1 MAVKK
6 PAKRDSKDPMSPPDH
21 PSATPQPGQTDLRS
35 IGRLFPYLW
44 EFRGRV
50 LLALAL
56 LIGAKLAAVMV
67 PLVLKEIID
76 ALDKSRADLVLPLAL
91 IIAYG
96 LLRFASTTF
105 ADLRDV
111 VFGKVTQRAMR
122 RVSMAVFEHLHALSL
137 RFHLERQTGGIT
149 RDIERGTKAISS
161 LVGFLLFRITPT
173 VLEIL
178 MVAAILF
185 VKLDWIFGLITLVT
199 LAAYIGFTVTIT
211 DWRTQF
217 VRRANTLD
225 SEAYGR
231 AIDSLLNYETV
242 KYFGNERYE
251 AARYDTSLAEW
262 ERVALQSQRS
272 LGLLNAAQA
281 GTIAVGVTLMVLRA
295 ANGVVEGTLTLGDL
309 VMVNAFLLQMFQ
321 PLSFLGVMYREIKQS
336 MTDVE
341 RMFTL
346 LHRPKEIEDA
356 PDARPL
362 DVLGG
367 EVTFEH
373 VSFAYN
379 ADRPIL
385 HDVSFTV
392 PAGKTVAAVGASGAG
407 KSTLARLLFRF
418 YDVSL
423 SPGSLPE
430 GERDED
436 SLREAHI
443 IEGSIRIDGQ
453 DIRHV
458 RQDSL
463 RAAIGVVPQ
472 DTVLFNDSIYY
483 NIAYGRP
490 DATRDEVIAAA
501 RAAHILDFIVSLPQG
516 WDTVVGERGLKLSG
530 GEKQRVAIARTLLK
544 NPAILI
550 LDEATS
556 ALDTKTEKAIQA
568 ELLEIARS
576 RTSLII
582 AHRLSTVVE
591 ADEILVM
598 DAGRIVER
606 GRHPELLAKEG
617 VYAHMWALQQQ
628 AEEENA

>member
-1 MAVKK
+1 V
-6 PAKRDSKDPMSPPDH
+6 H
-21 PSATPQPGQTDLRS
+21 TDLRS
-35 IGRLFPYLW
+35 IGKLFPYLW

-50 LLALAL
+50 LLALAF
-56 LIGAKLAAVMV
+56 LICAKMASVMV

-76 ALDKSRADLVLPLAL
+76 ALDKTHTSLVLPLSL
-91 IIAYG
+91 IITYG
-96 LLRFASTTF
+96 MLRFASTTF

-122 RVSMAVFEHLHALSL
+122 RVSMAVFQHLHALSL

-149 RDIERGTKAISS
+149 RDIERGSKAISS
-161 LVGFLLFRITPT
+161 LVGYLLFRITPT

-178 MVAAILF
+178 MVAVILF
-185 VKLDWIFGLITLVT
+185 VKLDWVFGLITLVT
-199 LAAYIGFTVTIT
+199 LVAYIGFTITIT

-242 KYFGNERYE
+242 KYFANERYE
-251 AARYDTSLAEW
+251 AARYDGSLAEW
-262 ERVALQSQRS
+262 ERAALQSQRS
-272 LGLLNAAQA
+272 LGFLNAAQA
-281 GTIAVGVTLMVLRA
+281 GTIAIGVTLMVVRA
-295 ANGVVEGTLTLGDL
+295 ANGVVDGTLTLGDL
-309 VMVNAFLLQMFQ
+309 VMVNAFLIQMFQ
-321 PLSFLGVMYREIKQS
+321 PLGFLGVMYREIKQS
-336 MTDVE
+336 LTDVE

-346 LHRPKEIEDA
+346 LHRPREVEDA
-356 PDARPL
+356 PDASTL
-362 DVLGG
+362 AVSGG
-367 EVTFEH
+367 EVKFEH
-373 VSFAYN
+373 VSFSYN
-379 ADRPIL
+379 ADRAIL
-385 HDVSFTV
+385 HDVSFTI
-392 PAGKTVAAVGASGAG
+392 PGGKTVAAVGASGAG

-418 YDVSL
+418 YDVN
-423 SPGSLPE
+423 
-430 GERDED
+430 
-436 SLREAHI
+436 
-443 IEGSIRIDGQ
+443 EGSIQIDKQ
-453 DIRHV
+453 DIRQV
-458 RQDSL
+458 TQESL

-490 DATRDEVIAAA
+490 EASRDEVIAAA
-501 RAAHILDFIVSLPQG
+501 RAAHILTFIESLPQG
-516 WDTVVGERGLKLSG
+516 WETVVGERGLKLSG

-568 ELLEIARS
+568 ELLEIAKS

-591 ADEILVM
+591 ADEILVL

-606 GRHPELLAKEG
+606 GRHPELLEKNG

-628 AEEENA
+628 AEEEIH

>member
-1 MAVKK
+1 MHPAVHSHTA
-6 PAKRDSKDPMSPPDH
+6 PPPPGDPS
-21 PSATPQPGQTDLRS
+21 LRS
-35 IGRLFPYLW
+35 LGRLFPYLW

-56 LIGAKLAAVMV
+56 LVGAKLASVAV

-76 ALDKSRADLVLPLAL
+76 ALDQPRPELVLPLAL
-91 IIAYG
+91 IMGYG
-96 LLRFASTTF
+96 VLRFASTTF

-111 VFGKVTQRAMR
+111 IFAKVTQRAMR
-122 RVSMAVFEHLHALSL
+122 RISMAVFKHLHALSL

-149 RDIERGTKAISS
+149 RDIERGARALSS
-161 LVGFLLFRITPT
+161 LVGYLLFRITPT

-178 MVAAILF
+178 MVAGILF
-185 VKLDWIFGLITLVT
+185 VKLDWIFGVLTLIT

-211 DWRTQF
+211 EWRTQF

-242 KYFGNERYE
+242 KYFGNEKYE
-251 AARYDTSLAEW
+251 AHRYDSSLIEW
-262 ERVALQSQRS
+262 EDMALKSQRS
-272 LGLLNAAQA
+272 LGLLNTAQA
-281 GTIAVGVTLMVLRA
+281 GVIAIGVTLMVLRA
-295 ANGVVEGTLTLGDL
+295 AAGVVEGTLTLGDL

-321 PLSFLGVMYREIKQS
+321 PLSFLGVMYRQIKES
-336 MTDVE
+336 ITDVE
-341 RMFTL
+341 RMFAL
-346 LHRPKEIEDA
+346 MERPREIEDK
-356 PDARPL
+356 PDARDL
-362 DVLGG
+362 DVVAG
-367 EVTFEH
+367 EVKFDR

-385 HDVSFTV
+385 HDVSFTI
-392 PAGKTVAAVGASGAG
+392 PAGMTVAAVGSSGAG

-418 YDVSL
+418 YDV
-423 SPGSLPE
+423 G
-430 GERDED
+430 
-436 SLREAHI
+436 A
-443 IEGSIRIDGQ
+443 GSITIDGQ

-458 RQDSL
+458 TQDSL

-483 NIAYGRP
+483 NIAYGWP
-490 DATRDEVIAAA
+490 DASREEVVEAA
-501 RAAHILDFIVSLPQG
+501 RAAHILHFIESLPQG

-544 NPAILI
+544 NPTILI

-556 ALDTKTEKAIQA
+556 ALDTRTEKAIQG

-598 DAGRIVER
+598 EGGRIVER
-606 GRHPELLAKEG
+606 GRHPELLEKNG

-628 AEEENA
+628 AEDHATQ

>member
-1 MAVKK
+1 MPITPNTKAV
-6 PAKRDSKDPMSPPDH
+6 
-21 PSATPQPGQTDLRS
+21 TPQKIVSDMHS
-35 IGRLFPYLW
+35 ISNLFPYLW

-50 LLALAL
+50 LLALGL
-56 LIGAKLAAVMV
+56 LIGAKLASVMV

-76 ALDKSRADLVLPLAL
+76 SLDQSKASLVVPLSL
-91 IIAYG
+91 IIIYG
-96 LLRFASTTF
+96 LLRFATTTF
-105 ADLRDV
+105 ADLRDII
-111 VFGKVTQRAMR
+111 FSKVTQRAMR

-173 VLEIL
+173 ILEIL
-178 MVAAILF
+178 MVAAILLI
-185 VKLDWIFGLITLVT
+185 KLDWIFGIITLITLI
-199 LAAYIGFTVTIT
+199 AYIGLTVTIT

-242 KYFGNERYE
+242 KYFGNEHYE
-251 AARYDTSLAEW
+251 AKRYDGSLADW
-262 ERVALQSQRS
+262 ERAALKSQRS
-272 LGLLNAAQA
+272 LALLNVAQA
-281 GTIAVGVTLMVLRA
+281 STIATGVTLMVIRA

-321 PLSFLGVMYREIKQS
+321 PLGFLGVMYREIKQS
-336 MTDVE
+336 ITDVE

-346 LHRPKEIEDA
+346 LHRPREVEDA
-356 PDARPL
+356 ENAQEL
-362 DVLGG
+362 IASGA
-367 EVTFEH
+367 EIKFEH
-373 VSFAYN
+373 VSFSYN
-379 ADRPIL
+379 NDRPIL
-385 HDVSFTV
+385 HDISFTV

-407 KSTLARLLFRF
+407 KSTLARLLFRY
-418 YDVSL
+418 YD
-423 SPGSLPE
+423 
-430 GERDED
+430 
-436 SLREAHI
+436 AN
-443 IEGSIRIDGQ
+443 EGSIKIDNQ

-458 RQDSL
+458 TQESL

-501 RAAHILDFIVSLPQG
+501 RAAHILNFIESLPQG
-516 WDTVVGERGLKLSG
+516 WESVVGERGLKLSG

-556 ALDTKTEKAIQA
+556 ALDTKTEKAIQS
-568 ELLEIARS
+568 ELLEIAKS

-591 ADEILVM
+591 ADEILVI
-598 DAGRIVER
+598 DAGRIIER
-606 GRHPELLAKEG
+606 GRHLELLLKNG
-617 VYAHMWALQQQ
+617 VYSTMWTMQQQ
-628 AEEENA
+628 SEE

>member
-1 MAVKK
+1 MARSRRFSLP
-6 PAKRDSKDPMSPPDH
+6 PAAD
-21 PSATPQPGQTDLRS
+21 ATTHTDLRA
-35 IGRLFPYLW
+35 IGKLFPYLW

-50 LLALAL
+50 LLALTL
-56 LIGAKLAAVMV
+56 LVGAKLASVTV

-76 ALDKSRADLVLPLAL
+76 ALDKSHASLVLPLSL

-105 ADLRDV
+105 SDLRDI
-111 VFGKVTQRAMR
+111 VFGKVTQRTMR
-122 RVSMAVFEHLHALSL
+122 RVSLAVFEHLHALSL

-149 RDIERGTKAISS
+149 RDIERGSRAISS

-185 VKLDWIFGLITLVT
+185 VKLDWVFGAITLITLVV
-199 LAAYIGFTVTIT
+199 YITFTVIIT

-225 SEAYGR
+225 SEAYGQ

-242 KYFGNERYE
+242 KYFGNEGYE
-251 AARYDTSLAEW
+251 AKRYDGSLANW
-262 ERVALQSQRS
+262 ENAALQSQRS
-272 LGLLNAAQA
+272 MGFLNAAQA
-281 GTIAVGVTLMVLRA
+281 GTIAIGVTLMVIRA

-321 PLSFLGVMYREIKQS
+321 PLGFLGVMYREIKQS
-336 MTDVE
+336 LTDVE
-341 RMFTL
+341 RMFDL
-346 LHRPKEIEDA
+346 LHRPREVEDA
-356 PDARPL
+356 GDAHTL
-362 DVLGG
+362 AVHGG
-367 EVTFEH
+367 EVRFEQ
-373 VSFAYN
+373 VSFSYN
-379 ADRPIL
+379 ADRAIL
-385 HDVSFTV
+385 HDVNFTIA
-392 PAGKTVAAVGASGAG
+392 AGKTVAAVGASGAG

-418 YDVSL
+418 YDVS
-423 SPGSLPE
+423 S
-430 GERDED
+430 
-436 SLREAHI
+436 
-443 IEGSIRIDGQ
+443 GSIKIDGQ
-453 DIRHV
+453 DIRQV
-458 RQDSL
+458 SQESL

-472 DTVLFNDSIYY
+472 DTVLFNDSIFY

-490 DATRDEVIAAA
+490 EATRNEVIEAA
-501 RAAHILDFIVSLPQG
+501 RASHILKFIESLPQG
-516 WDTVVGERGLKLSG
+516 WNTVVGERGLKLSG

-544 NPAILI
+544 NPTILI

-591 ADEILVM
+591 ADEILVI
-598 DAGRIVER
+598 DGGRIVER
-606 GRHPELLAKEG
+606 GRHPQLLEKNG
-617 VYAHMWALQQQ
+617 IYAAMWAMQQQ
-628 AEEENA
+628 AEEE

>member
-1 MAVKK
+1 
-6 PAKRDSKDPMSPPDH
+6 MSEH
-21 PSATPQPGQTDLRS
+21 SFHTPEASSDQAPQTDLRS

-50 LLALAL
+50 LLSLAL
-56 LIGAKLAAVMV
+56 LLGAKLASVTV
-67 PLVLKEIID
+67 PLVLKDIID
-76 ALDKSRADLVLPLAL
+76 TLGKSQASLVLPLAL

-96 LLRFASTTF
+96 LLRFSSTTF

-111 VFGKVTQRAMR
+111 VFAKVTQRAMR
-122 RVSMAVFEHLHALSL
+122 RVSLVVFEHLHALSL

-149 RDIERGTKAISS
+149 RDIERGSKAISS

-178 MVAAILF
+178 MVAVILF
-185 VKLDWIFGLITLVT
+185 VKLDWVFGVITLVT

-251 AARYDTSLAEW
+251 AKRYDASLAEW
-262 ERVALQSQRS
+262 EEVALQSQRS
-272 LGLLNAAQA
+272 LGFLNAAQA
-281 GTIAVGVTLMVLRA
+281 GTIAIGVTLMILRA
-295 ANGVVEGTLTLGDL
+295 ADGVVAGTLTLGDL
-309 VMVNAFLLQMFQ
+309 VMVNAYLLQMFQ
-321 PLSFLGVMYREIKQS
+321 PLGFLGVMYRQIKQS
-336 MTDVE
+336 VTDVE

-346 LHRPKEIEDA
+346 LQRPREVEDA
-356 PDARPL
+356 KDAGKL
-362 DVLGG
+362 ALHGG

-373 VSFAYN
+373 VHFFYN

-385 HDVSFTV
+385 HDVSFTI

-418 YDVSL
+418 YDVNTGAIL
-423 SPGSLPE
+423 
-430 GERDED
+430 
-436 SLREAHI
+436 
-443 IEGSIRIDGQ
+443 IDGQ

-458 RQDSL
+458 TQDSL

-490 DATRDEVIAAA
+490 DATRDEVINAA
-501 RAAHILDFIVSLPQG
+501 RAAHILTFIESLPQG
-516 WDTVVGERGLKLSG
+516 WETIVGERGLKLSG

-568 ELLEIARS
+568 ELLEIAKS

-591 ADEILVM
+591 ADEILVI
-598 DAGRIVER
+598 DAGCIVER
-606 GRHPELLAKEG
+606 GRHGDLLAKNG
-617 VYAHMWALQQQ
+617 VYAMMWAMQQQ
-628 AEEENA
+628 AEEEKPGL

>member
-1 MAVKK
+1 MHPDVHPHTAPPPVG
-6 PAKRDSKDPMSPPDH
+6 DPS
-21 PSATPQPGQTDLRS
+21 LRS

-56 LIGAKLAAVMV
+56 LIGAKLASVGV

-76 ALDKSRADLVLPLAL
+76 ALDKPRPELVLPLAFIL
-91 IIAYG
+91 GYG
-96 LLRFASTTF
+96 ILRFASTSF
-105 ADLRDV
+105 SDLRDV
-111 VFGKVTQRAMR
+111 IFAKVTQRAMR
-122 RVSMAVFEHLHALSL
+122 RISMAVFNHLHALSL

-149 RDIERGTKAISS
+149 RDIERGAKALSS
-161 LVGFLLFRITPT
+161 LVGYLLFRITPT

-178 MVAAILF
+178 LVAGILF
-185 VKLDWIFGLITLVT
+185 VKLDWVFGVLTLITLAT
-199 LAAYIGFTVTIT
+199 YIGFTVTIT
-211 DWRTQF
+211 EWRTQF

-242 KYFGNERYE
+242 KYFGNEKYE
-251 AARYDTSLAEW
+251 ARRYDNSLVEW
-262 ERVALQSQRS
+262 EGMSLKSQRS
-272 LGLLNAAQA
+272 LGMLNIAQA
-281 GTIAVGVTLMVLRA
+281 GVIAIGVTLMVLRA
-295 ANGVVEGTLTLGDL
+295 AAGVVEGTLTLGDL

-321 PLSFLGVMYREIKQS
+321 PLSFLGVMYRQIKES
-336 MTDVE
+336 LADVE
-341 RMFTL
+341 RMFAL
-346 LHRPKEIEDA
+346 LNRPREVEDA
-356 PDARPL
+356 KDARPL
-362 DVLGG
+362 DVVAGQ
-367 EVTFEH
+367 VKFDH

-385 HDVSFTV
+385 HDVSLTI
-392 PAGKTVAAVGASGAG
+392 PAGKTVAAVGSSGAG

-418 YDVSL
+418 YDV
-423 SPGSLPE
+423 G
-430 GERDED
+430 
-436 SLREAHI
+436 A
-443 IEGSIRIDGQ
+443 GSISIDGQ

-458 RQDSL
+458 TQDSL

-490 DATRDEVIAAA
+490 DASRDEVIEAA
-501 RAAHILDFIVSLPQG
+501 RAAHILHFIDSLPQG

-544 NPAILI
+544 NPSILI

-556 ALDTKTEKAIQA
+556 ALDTKTEKAIQG
-568 ELLEIARS
+568 ELLEIARG

-591 ADEILVM
+591 ADEILVIEG
-598 DAGRIVER
+598 GRIVER
-606 GRHPELLAKEG
+606 GRHPDLLAQNG

-628 AEEENA
+628 AEEGNGQ

>member
-1 MAVKK
+1 MSQTFHTHSSEP
-6 PAKRDSKDPMSPPDH
+6 PA
-21 PSATPQPGQTDLRS
+21 PGQHTDLRS

-50 LLALAL
+50 LVALAL
-56 LIGAKLAAVMV
+56 LVGAKLASVMV
-67 PLVLKEIID
+67 PLVLKDIID
-76 ALDKSRADLVLPLAL
+76 ALDKTRGDLVLPLAL
-91 IIAYG
+91 IITYG

-105 ADLRDV
+105 SDLRDV

-149 RDIERGTKAISS
+149 RDIERGSKAISS
-161 LVGFLLFRITPT
+161 LVGYLLFRITPT

-178 MVAAILF
+178 MVAGILF
-185 VKLDWIFGLITLVT
+185 VKLDWVFGVITLVT
-199 LAAYIGFTVTIT
+199 LAAYIGFTITIT

-242 KYFGNERYE
+242 KYFGNERFE
-251 AARYDTSLAEW
+251 AARYDASLIEW

-281 GTIAVGVTLMVLRA
+281 GTIAIGVTLMVIRA
-295 ANGVVEGTLTLGDL
+295 ANGVVAGTLTLGDL

-346 LHRPKEIEDA
+346 LNRPEEVEDA
-356 PDARPL
+356 ADARPL
-362 DVLGG
+362 AIHGG
-367 EVTFEH
+367 EVKFEH

-385 HDVSFTV
+385 HDVSFTIA
-392 PAGKTVAAVGASGAG
+392 AGKTVAAVGASGAG

-418 YDVSL
+418 YNL
-423 SPGSLPE
+423 G
-430 GERDED
+430 
-436 SLREAHI
+436 A
-443 IEGSIRIDGQ
+443 GSIKIDGQ
-453 DIRHV
+453 DIRHIT
-458 RQDSL
+458 QHSL

-472 DTVLFNDSIYY
+472 DTVLFNDTIYY

-490 DATRDEVIAAA
+490 DATREEVIEAA
-501 RAAHILDFIVSLPQG
+501 RAAHILGFIDILPQG
-516 WDTVVGERGLKLSG
+516 WDTLVGERGLKLSG

-544 NPAILI
+544 NPVILI

-556 ALDTKTEKAIQA
+556 ALDTKTEKAIQG

-598 DAGRIVER
+598 EAGCIVER
-606 GRHPELLAKEG
+606 GCHPDLLALGG
-617 VYAHMWALQQQ
+617 VYAQMWALQQQ
-628 AEEENA
+628 AEEM

>member
-1 MAVKK
+1 MDVESERIEAAILPDAMHPAVHSH
-6 PAKRDSKDPMSPPDH
+6 AAPPPLGE
-21 PSATPQPGQTDLRS
+21 PSLRS

-50 LLALAL
+50 LLAMAL
-56 LIGAKLAAVMV
+56 LVGAKLASVAV

-76 ALDKSRADLVLPLAL
+76 ALDKPRPELVLPLAFIL
-91 IIAYG
+91 AYG
-96 LLRFASTTF
+96 VLRFASTTF

-111 VFGKVTQRAMR
+111 VFAKVTQRAMR
-122 RVSMAVFEHLHALSL
+122 RISMAVFDHLHALSL

-149 RDIERGTKAISS
+149 RDIERGARAVSS
-161 LVGFLLFRITPT
+161 LVGYLLFRITPT

-178 MVAAILF
+178 MVAGILF
-185 VKLDWIFGLITLVT
+185 VKLDWVFGLITLVT
-199 LAAYIGFTVTIT
+199 LAAYIGFTITIT
-211 DWRTQF
+211 EWRTQF

-225 SEAYGR
+225 SQAYGR

-242 KYFGNERYE
+242 KYFGNEKYE
-251 AARYDTSLAEW
+251 ARRYDDSLVEW
-262 ERVALQSQRS
+262 EDMSLKSQRS
-272 LGLLNAAQA
+272 LGYLNAAQA
-281 GTIAVGVTLMVLRA
+281 GVIAVGVTLMVLRA
-295 ANGVVEGTLTLGDL
+295 ADGVVEGTLTLGDL

-321 PLSFLGVMYREIKQS
+321 PLSFLGVMYRQIKES
-336 MTDVE
+336 ITDVE
-341 RMFTL
+341 RMFAL
-346 LHRPKEIEDA
+346 LQRPREIQDR
-356 PDARPL
+356 PDAREL
-362 DVLGG
+362 DVIAG
-367 EVTFEH
+367 EVKFDH

-379 ADRPIL
+379 PDRPIL
-385 HDVSFTV
+385 HDVSFII
-392 PAGKTVAAVGASGAG
+392 PAGRTVAAVGASGAG

-418 YDVSL
+418 YDVN
-423 SPGSLPE
+423 G
-430 GERDED
+430 
-436 SLREAHI
+436 
-443 IEGSIRIDGQ
+443 GSIAIDGQ

-458 RQDSL
+458 KQDSL

-490 DATRDEVIAAA
+490 DATREEVVDAA
-501 RAAHILDFIVSLPQG
+501 RAAHILRFVEALPQG

-544 NPAILI
+544 NPAILV

-568 ELLEIARS
+568 ELLEIAKS

-598 DAGRIVER
+598 EGGRIVER
-606 GRHPELLAKEG
+606 GRHPDLLAQNG

-628 AEEENA
+628 QREEESA

>member
-1 MAVKK
+1 M
-6 PAKRDSKDPMSPPDH
+6 RYSS
-21 PSATPQPGQTDLRS
+21 SATTPPPSQATKADLRS

-50 LLALAL
+50 FLALAL
-56 LIGAKLAAVMV
+56 LIGAKMAAVMV

-76 ALDKSRADLVLPLAL
+76 ALDKSNASLVLPLTL
-91 IIAYG
+91 IITYG
-96 LLRFASTTF
+96 FLRFASTTF
-105 ADLRDV
+105 SDLRDL

-122 RVSMAVFEHLHALSL
+122 RVSLAVFEHLHALSL

-149 RDIERGTKAISS
+149 RDIERGSKAISS
-161 LVGFLLFRITPT
+161 LVGYLLFRITPT

-178 MVAAILF
+178 MVAIILL
-185 VKLDWIFGLITLVT
+185 VKLDWVFGLITLVT
-199 LAAYIGFTVTIT
+199 LIAYIGFTITIT

-225 SEAYGR
+225 SEAYGK

-251 AARYDTSLAEW
+251 AKRYDVNLAEW
-262 ERVALQSQRS
+262 EHASLQSQRS
-272 LGLLNAAQA
+272 LGLLNGAQA
-281 GTIAVGVTLMVLRA
+281 ATIAIGVTLMVIRA
-295 ANGVVEGTLTLGDL
+295 GNGVVEGTLTLGDL

-346 LHRPKEIEDA
+346 LLRPKEVEDA
-356 PDARPL
+356 PDASAL
-362 DVLGG
+362 NLHGG
-367 EVTFEH
+367 EVKFEH
-373 VSFAYN
+373 VGFAYN
-379 ADRPIL
+379 SDRTIL
-385 HDVSFTV
+385 HDLSFTV

-418 YDVSL
+418 YDVS
-423 SPGSLPE
+423 S
-430 GERDED
+430 
-436 SLREAHI
+436 
-443 IEGSIRIDGQ
+443 GSIQIDGQ
-453 DIRHV
+453 DIRHIT
-458 RQDSL
+458 QDSL

-472 DTVLFNDSIYY
+472 DTVLFNDTIYY

-501 RAAHILDFIVSLPQG
+501 RAAHILNFIESLPQS
-516 WDTVVGERGLKLSG
+516 WDSVVGERGLKLSG

-556 ALDTKTEKAIQA
+556 ALDTKTEKAIQS

-598 DAGRIVER
+598 EAGRIVER
-606 GRHPELLAKEG
+606 GKHPELLAIDG

-628 AEEENA
+628 AEETL

>member
-1 MAVKK
+1 
-6 PAKRDSKDPMSPPDH
+6 MSRSHHSSELPPTQD
-21 PSATPQPGQTDLRS
+21 TDTDIRS
-35 IGRLFPYLW
+35 LGRLFPYLW

-50 LLALAL
+50 ILAVAL
-56 LIGAKLAAVMV
+56 LIGAKLASVMV

-76 ALDKSRADLVLPLAL
+76 ALDKTNANLVVPLTL

-96 LLRFASTTF
+96 LFRFASTTF
-105 ADLRDV
+105 SDMRDV

-122 RVSMAVFEHLHALSL
+122 RVSMAVFEQLHALSL

-173 VLEIL
+173 ILEIL
-178 MVAAILF
+178 MVAVILF
-185 VKLDWIFGLITLVT
+185 IKLDWVFGLITLVT
-199 LAAYIGFTVTIT
+199 LVAYISLTITIT

-251 AARYDTSLAEW
+251 AKRYDGSLAEW
-262 ERVALQSQRS
+262 ERAALQSQKS
-272 LGLLNAAQA
+272 LGFLNAAQA
-281 GTIAVGVTLMVLRA
+281 GTIAIGVTLMVIRA

-321 PLSFLGVMYREIKQS
+321 PLGFLGVMYREIKQS
-336 MTDVE
+336 ITDVE
-341 RMFTL
+341 RMFAL
-346 LHRPKEIEDA
+346 LHRPREVEDA
-356 PDARPL
+356 ADAQTL
-362 DVLGG
+362 MVSGG
-367 EVTFEH
+367 TVTFEH
-373 VSFAYN
+373 VNFAYN

-385 HDVSFTV
+385 HDISFTI

-418 YDVSL
+418 YD
-423 SPGSLPE
+423 
-430 GERDED
+430 
-436 SLREAHI
+436 I
-443 IEGSIRIDGQ
+443 NEGSIRIDNQ
-453 DIRHV
+453 DIRDIT
-458 RQDSL
+458 QESL
-463 RAAIGVVPQ
+463 RATIGVVPQ

-490 DATRDEVIAAA
+490 EASREEVIAAA
-501 RAAHILDFIVSLPQG
+501 RAAHIFNFIESLPQG
-516 WDTVVGERGLKLSG
+516 WDSVVGERGLKLSG

-544 NPAILI
+544 NPTILI

-591 ADEILVM
+591 ADEILVI

-606 GRHPELLAKEG
+606 GRHNELLAQNG
-617 VYAHMWALQQQ
+617 VYAHMWAMQQQ
-628 AEEENA
+628 AEEA

>member
-1 MAVKK
+1 MPRISSMPHAHTHSI
-6 PAKRDSKDPMSPPDH
+6 APPQ
-21 PSATPQPGQTDLRS
+21 AGQADLRS
-35 IGRLFPYLW
+35 ISRLFPYLW

-50 LLALAL
+50 LLALGL
-56 LIGAKLAAVMV
+56 LVGAKLASVMV
-67 PLVLKEIID
+67 PLVLKDIVD
-76 ALDKSRADLVLPLAL
+76 ALDQPRPELILPLAF

-111 VFGKVTQRAMR
+111 IFGKVTQRAMR
-122 RVSMAVFEHLHALSL
+122 RVSMAVFDHLHALSL

-178 MVAAILF
+178 MVAGILF
-185 VKLDWIFGLITLVT
+185 VKLDWVFGLITLVT
-199 LAAYIGFTVTIT
+199 LAAYIGFTVAIT

-242 KYFGNERYE
+242 KYFGNERFE
-251 AARYDTSLAEW
+251 ATRYDKSLQQW
-262 ERVALQSQRS
+262 ENAALQSQRS
-272 LGLLNAAQA
+272 LGFLNAAQA
-281 GTIAVGVTLMVLRA
+281 GTIAIGVTLMVLRA
-295 ANGVVEGTLTLGDL
+295 ANGVVEGKLTLGDL

-336 MTDVE
+336 LTDVE

-346 LHRPKEIEDA
+346 LNRPREVEDA
-356 PDARPL
+356 PGARALEVPA
-362 DVLGG
+362 G
-367 EVTFEH
+367 EVKFEQ
-373 VSFAYN
+373 VNFAYN

-385 HDVSFTV
+385 HEVSFTI

-418 YDVSL
+418 YDV
-423 SPGSLPE
+423 G
-430 GERDED
+430 
-436 SLREAHI
+436 A
-443 IEGSIRIDGQ
+443 GSIRIDGQ
-453 DIRHV
+453 DIRQV
-458 RQDSL
+458 TQDSL

-472 DTVLFNDSIYY
+472 DTVLFNDSIEY

-490 DATRDEVIAAA
+490 DATHDEVIAAA
-501 RAAHILDFIVSLPQG
+501 RAAHILSFIESLPQG
-516 WDTVVGERGLKLSG
+516 WDSVVGERGLKLSG

-556 ALDTKTEKAIQA
+556 ALDTKTEKAIQS

-582 AHRLSTVVE
+582 AHRLSTVVD

-598 DAGRIVER
+598 EAGCIVER
-606 GRHPELLAKEG
+606 GRHPELLARNG
-617 VYAHMWALQQQ
+617 VYAQMWALQQQ
-628 AEEENA
+628 AEEADDAGVPS

>member
-1 MAVKK
+1 MH
-6 PAKRDSKDPMSPPDH
+6 PAFRSHSAPPPPGDPS
-21 PSATPQPGQTDLRS
+21 LRS
-35 IGRLFPYLW
+35 LGRLFPYLW
-44 EFRGRV
+44 EFRARV

-56 LIGAKLAAVMV
+56 LIGAKLASVAV

-76 ALDKSRADLVLPLAL
+76 ALDQPRPQLVLPLTL
-91 IIAYG
+91 IVGYG
-96 LLRFASTTF
+96 VLRFISTTF

-111 VFGKVTQRAMR
+111 IFAKVTQRAMR
-122 RVSMAVFEHLHALSL
+122 RISMAVFKHLHALSL
-137 RFHLERQTGGIT
+137 RFHLERHTGGIT
-149 RDIERGTKAISS
+149 RDIERGSKALSS
-161 LVGFLLFRITPT
+161 LVGYLLFRITPT

-178 MVAAILF
+178 MVAGILF
-185 VKLDWIFGLITLVT
+185 VKLDWVFGVLTLIT

-211 DWRTQF
+211 EWRTQF

-225 SEAYGR
+225 SEAYSR

-242 KYFGNERYE
+242 KYFGNEKYE
-251 AARYDTSLAEW
+251 ASRYDTNLIAW
-262 ERVALQSQRS
+262 ENMALKSQRS
-272 LGLLNAAQA
+272 LGMLNAAQA
-281 GTIAVGVTLMVLRA
+281 GVIAIGVTLIVVRA
-295 ANGVVEGTLTLGDL
+295 ANGVVAGTLTLGDL

-321 PLSFLGVMYREIKQS
+321 PLGFLGVMYRQIKES
-336 MTDVE
+336 ITDVE
-341 RMFTL
+341 RMFAL
-346 LHRPKEIEDA
+346 MQRPREVEDK
-356 PDARPL
+356 PHARDL
-362 DVLGG
+362 VVVAG
-367 EVTFEH
+367 EVRFEH
-373 VSFAYN
+373 VNFAYN

-385 HDVSFTV
+385 HDVSFTI
-392 PAGKTVAAVGASGAG
+392 PAGMTVAAVGASGAG

-418 YDVSL
+418 YDV
-423 SPGSLPE
+423 G
-430 GERDED
+430 
-436 SLREAHI
+436 A
-443 IEGSIRIDGQ
+443 GSIAIDGQ
-453 DIRHV
+453 DIRQV
-458 RQDSL
+458 TQDSL

-490 DATRDEVIAAA
+490 EASRDEVIEAA
-501 RAAHILDFIVSLPQG
+501 RAAHILHFIEALPQG

-544 NPAILI
+544 NPVILI

-556 ALDTKTEKAIQA
+556 ALDTRTEKAIQA

-598 DAGRIVER
+598 ESGHIVER
-606 GRHPELLAKEG
+606 GRHPDLLAKNG

-628 AEEENA
+628 TEDETV

>member
-1 MAVKK
+1 MPSSPHSPDSAPTQ
-6 PAKRDSKDPMSPPDH
+6 PAP
-21 PSATPQPGQTDLRS
+21 TDLRS

-56 LIGAKLAAVMV
+56 LIGAKMAAVTV

-76 ALDKSRADLVLPLAL
+76 ALDKSQASLVLPLAL

-105 ADLRDV
+105 TDLRDV

-122 RVSMAVFEHLHALSL
+122 RVSMVVFEHLHSLSL

-149 RDIERGTKAISS
+149 RDIERGSKAISR
-161 LVGFLLFRITPT
+161 LVGFLLFRVTPT

-178 MVAAILF
+178 MVAVILF
-185 VKLDWIFGLITLVT
+185 IQLDWVFALITLVT
-199 LAAYIGFTVTIT
+199 LVIYSGFTIIIT

-251 AARYDTSLAEW
+251 AERYDRSLAEW

-272 LGLLNAAQA
+272 LGWLNAAQA
-281 GTIAVGVTLMVLRA
+281 GTIAIGVTLMLVLA
-295 ANGVVEGTLTLGDL
+295 ANGVVEGKLTLGDL
-309 VMVNAFLLQMFQ
+309 VMVNAYLLQMFQ
-321 PLSFLGVMYREIKQS
+321 PLSFLGMLYREIKQS
-336 MTDVE
+336 VTDVE

-346 LHRPKEIEDA
+346 LLRPTEVQDA
-356 PDARPL
+356 ADAGTL
-362 DVLGG
+362 AVHGG
-367 EVTFEH
+367 EVKFEH
-373 VSFAYN
+373 VSFSYN

-385 HDVSFTV
+385 HDVSFTI

-418 YDVSL
+418 YDVN
-423 SPGSLPE
+423 
-430 GERDED
+430 
-436 SLREAHI
+436 
-443 IEGSIRIDGQ
+443 EGSIQIDGQ

-458 RQDSL
+458 SQQSL

-490 DATRDEVIAAA
+490 DASREEVIAAA
-501 RAAHILDFIVSLPQG
+501 RAAHILGFIEILPQG

-530 GEKQRVAIARTLLK
+530 GEKQRVSIARTLLK
-544 NPAILI
+544 NPPILI

-568 ELLEIARS
+568 ELLEIAKS

-591 ADEILVM
+591 ADEILVI

-606 GRHPELLAKEG
+606 GRHPELLEKNG
-617 VYAHMWALQQQ
+617 VYATMWALQQQ
-628 AEEENA
+628 AEEK

>member
-1 MAVKK
+1 
-6 PAKRDSKDPMSPPDH
+6 MSEH
-21 PSATPQPGQTDLRS
+21 SFHTPEASSDQAPQTDLRS

-50 LLALAL
+50 LLSLAL
-56 LIGAKLAAVMV
+56 LLGAKLASVTV
-67 PLVLKEIID
+67 PLVLKDIID
-76 ALDKSRADLVLPLAL
+76 TLGKSQASLVLPLAL

-96 LLRFASTTF
+96 LLRFSSTTF

-111 VFGKVTQRAMR
+111 VFAKVTQRAMR
-122 RVSMAVFEHLHALSL
+122 RVSLVVFEHLHALSL

-149 RDIERGTKAISS
+149 RDIERGSKAISS

-178 MVAAILF
+178 MVAVILF
-185 VKLDWIFGLITLVT
+185 VKLDWVFGVITLVT

-251 AARYDTSLAEW
+251 AKRYDASLAEW
-262 ERVALQSQRS
+262 EEVALQSQRS
-272 LGLLNAAQA
+272 LGFLNAAQA
-281 GTIAVGVTLMVLRA
+281 GTIAIGVTLMILRA
-295 ANGVVEGTLTLGDL
+295 ADGVVAGTLTLGDL
-309 VMVNAFLLQMFQ
+309 VMVNAYLLQMFQ
-321 PLSFLGVMYREIKQS
+321 PLGFLGVMYRQIKQS
-336 MTDVE
+336 VTDVE

-346 LHRPKEIEDA
+346 LQRPREVEDA
-356 PDARPL
+356 KDAGKL
-362 DVLGG
+362 ALHGG

-373 VSFAYN
+373 VHFFYN

-385 HDVSFTV
+385 HDVNFTI

-418 YDVSL
+418 YDVNAGAIL
-423 SPGSLPE
+423 
-430 GERDED
+430 
-436 SLREAHI
+436 
-443 IEGSIRIDGQ
+443 IDGQ

-458 RQDSL
+458 TQDSL

-490 DATRDEVIAAA
+490 DATRDEVINAA
-501 RAAHILDFIVSLPQG
+501 RAAHILTFIESLPQG
-516 WDTVVGERGLKLSG
+516 WETIVGERGLKLSG

-568 ELLEIARS
+568 ELLEIAKS

-591 ADEILVM
+591 ADEILVV
-598 DAGRIVER
+598 DAGCIVER
-606 GRHPELLAKEG
+606 GRHGDLLAQNG
-617 VYAHMWALQQQ
+617 VYAMMWAMQQQ
-628 AEEENA
+628 AEEEKPGL

>member
-1 MAVKK
+1 MHPAVHSHTA
-6 PAKRDSKDPMSPPDH
+6 PPPPGDPS
-21 PSATPQPGQTDLRS
+21 LRS
-35 IGRLFPYLW
+35 LGRLFPYLW
-44 EFRGRV
+44 EFRARV

-56 LIGAKLAAVMV
+56 LVGAKLASVAV

-76 ALDKSRADLVLPLAL
+76 ALDKPRPELVLPLAFIL
-91 IIAYG
+91 GYG
-96 LLRFASTTF
+96 VLRFASTTF

-111 VFGKVTQRAMR
+111 IFAKVTQRAMR
-122 RVSMAVFEHLHALSL
+122 RISMAVFKHLHALSL

-149 RDIERGTKAISS
+149 RDIERGARALSS
-161 LVGFLLFRITPT
+161 LVGYLLFRITPT

-178 MVAAILF
+178 MVAGILF
-185 VKLDWIFGLITLVT
+185 VKLDWVFGVLTLIT

-211 DWRTQF
+211 EWRTQF

-242 KYFGNERYE
+242 KYFGNDQYE
-251 AARYDTSLAEW
+251 AKRYDTSLIEW
-262 ERVALQSQRS
+262 EDMALKSQRS
-272 LGLLNAAQA
+272 LGLLNTAQA
-281 GTIAVGVTLMVLRA
+281 GVIAIGVTLMVLRA
-295 ANGVVEGTLTLGDL
+295 ASGVVEGTLTLGDL

-321 PLSFLGVMYREIKQS
+321 PLSFLGVMYRQIKES
-336 MTDVE
+336 ITDVE
-341 RMFTL
+341 RMFAL
-346 LHRPKEIEDA
+346 MQRPREVEDK
-356 PDARPL
+356 PDAREL
-362 DVLGG
+362 DVMAG
-367 EVTFEH
+367 EVKFEH

-379 ADRPIL
+379 PDRPIL
-385 HDVSFTV
+385 HDVSFTI
-392 PAGKTVAAVGASGAG
+392 PAGKTVAAVGSSGAG

-418 YDVSL
+418 YDI
-423 SPGSLPE
+423 G
-430 GERDED
+430 
-436 SLREAHI
+436 A
-443 IEGSIRIDGQ
+443 GSIAIDGQ

-458 RQDSL
+458 TQDSL

-490 DATRDEVIAAA
+490 DASREEVVEAA
-501 RAAHILDFIVSLPQG
+501 RAAHILSFIESLPQG

-544 NPAILI
+544 NPTILI

-591 ADEILVM
+591 ADEILVLE
-598 DAGRIVER
+598 DGRVVER
-606 GRHPELLAKEG
+606 GRHPDLLAQNG

-628 AEEENA
+628 AEEEGGTD

>member
-1 MAVKK
+1 
-6 PAKRDSKDPMSPPDH
+6 MSLSEH
-21 PSATPQPGQTDLRS
+21 SHSSTTPQPGQTDLRS

-111 VFGKVTQRAMR
+111 VFSKVTQRAMR
-122 RVSMAVFEHLHALSL
+122 RVSMAVFQHLHALSL

-161 LVGFLLFRITPT
+161 LVGYLLFRITPT

-185 VKLDWIFGLITLVT
+185 VKLDWVFGLITLVT

-217 VRRANTLD
+217 VRRANALD

-251 AARYDTSLAEW
+251 AARYDASLAEW

-346 LHRPKEIEDA
+346 LHRPKEVEDA

-362 DVLGG
+362 AVLGG
-367 EVTFEH
+367 EVKFEH

-385 HDVSFTV
+385 HDVSFTI
-392 PAGKTVAAVGASGAG
+392 PAGKTVAA
-407 KSTLARLLFRF
+407 
-418 YDVSL
+418 
-423 SPGSLPE
+423 
-430 GERDED
+430 
-436 SLREAHI
+436 
-443 IEGSIRIDGQ
+443 
-453 DIRHV
+453 
-458 RQDSL
+458 
-463 RAAIGVVPQ
+463 
-472 DTVLFNDSIYY
+472 
-483 NIAYGRP
+483 
-490 DATRDEVIAAA
+490 
-501 RAAHILDFIVSLPQG
+501 
-516 WDTVVGERGLKLSG
+516 
-530 GEKQRVAIARTLLK
+530 
-544 NPAILI
+544 
-550 LDEATS
+550 
-556 ALDTKTEKAIQA
+556 
-568 ELLEIARS
+568 
-576 RTSLII
+576 
-582 AHRLSTVVE
+582 
-591 ADEILVM
+591 
-598 DAGRIVER
+598 
-606 GRHPELLAKEG
+606 
-617 VYAHMWALQQQ
+617 
-628 AEEENA
+628 

>member
-1 MAVKK
+1 MLESRPALIKSPVEYWWQMKYSMTQSPSSAPSQPK
-6 PAKRDSKDPMSPPDH
+6 P
-21 PSATPQPGQTDLRS
+21 TDLRS
-35 IGRLFPYLW
+35 LGRLFPYLW
-44 EFRGRV
+44 EFKGRV
-50 LLALAL
+50 LIALAL
-56 LIGAKLAAVMV
+56 LIGAKMAAVMV

-76 ALDKSRADLVLPLAL
+76 ALDKSHTSLVLPLAL
-91 IIAYG
+91 IITYG
-96 LLRFASTTF
+96 MLRFASTTF
-105 ADLRDV
+105 SDLRDV

-149 RDIERGTKAISS
+149 RDIERGSKAISS
-161 LVGFLLFRITPT
+161 LVGYLLFRITPT

-185 VKLDWIFGLITLVT
+185 VKLDWVFGLITLVT
-199 LAAYIGFTVTIT
+199 LIVYIGFTVTIT
-211 DWRTQF
+211 EWRTQF
-217 VRRANTLD
+217 VRRANALD

-281 GTIAVGVTLMVLRA
+281 GTIAIGVTLMVIRA

-336 MTDVE
+336 ITDVE

-346 LHRPKEIEDA
+346 LLRPTEVQDA
-356 PDARPL
+356 PDPRTL
-362 DVLGG
+362 ELHGG
-367 EVTFEH
+367 EVKFEH
-373 VSFAYN
+373 VSFSYN

-385 HDVSFTV
+385 HDVSFTI

-418 YDVSL
+418 YDVND
-423 SPGSLPE
+423 GN
-430 GERDED
+430 
-436 SLREAHI
+436 I
-443 IEGSIRIDGQ
+443 KIDNQ
-453 DIRHV
+453 DIRHIS
-458 RQDSL
+458 QHSL

-490 DATRDEVIAAA
+490 DASREEVIAAA
-501 RAAHILDFIVSLPQG
+501 RAAHILNFIEILPQG
-516 WDTVVGERGLKLSG
+516 WDTIVGERGLKLSG

-544 NPAILI
+544 NPVILI

-568 ELLEIARS
+568 ELLEIAKS

-591 ADEILVM
+591 ADEILVI

-606 GRHPELLAKEG
+606 GRHPELLAKNG
-617 VYAHMWALQQQ
+617 VYAIMWAMQQQ
-628 AEEENA
+628 TEEG

>member
-1 MAVKK
+1 MHPAVHSHTA
-6 PAKRDSKDPMSPPDH
+6 PPPPGDPS
-21 PSATPQPGQTDLRS
+21 LRS
-35 IGRLFPYLW
+35 LGRLFPYLW
-44 EFRGRV
+44 EFRARV

-56 LIGAKLAAVMV
+56 LVGAKLASVAV

-76 ALDKSRADLVLPLAL
+76 ALDQPRPELVLPLAL
-91 IIAYG
+91 IIGYG
-96 LLRFASTTF
+96 VLRFASTTF

-111 VFGKVTQRAMR
+111 IFAKVTQRAMR
-122 RVSMAVFEHLHALSL
+122 RISMAVFKHLHALSL

-149 RDIERGTKAISS
+149 RDIERGSKALSS
-161 LVGFLLFRITPT
+161 LVGYLLFRITPT

-178 MVAAILF
+178 MVAGILF
-185 VKLDWIFGLITLVT
+185 VKLDWVFGVLTLVT

-211 DWRTQF
+211 EWRTQF

-242 KYFGNERYE
+242 KYFGNEKYE
-251 AARYDTSLAEW
+251 AQRYDTSLVEW
-262 ERVALQSQRS
+262 EDMALKSQRS
-272 LGLLNAAQA
+272 LGYLNAAQA
-281 GTIAVGVTLMVLRA
+281 GVIAIGVTLMVLRA
-295 ANGVVEGTLTLGDL
+295 AAGVVEGTLTLGDL

-321 PLSFLGVMYREIKQS
+321 PLSFLGVMYRQIKES
-336 MTDVE
+336 ITDVE
-341 RMFTL
+341 RMFAL
-346 LHRPKEIEDA
+346 MQRPREVEDK
-356 PDARPL
+356 PGAREL
-362 DVLGG
+362 DVIAG
-367 EVTFEH
+367 EVKFDH

-379 ADRPIL
+379 PDRPIL
-385 HDVSFTV
+385 HEVSFTI

-418 YDVSL
+418 YDV
-423 SPGSLPE
+423 G
-430 GERDED
+430 
-436 SLREAHI
+436 A
-443 IEGSIRIDGQ
+443 GSIAIDGQ

-458 RQDSL
+458 TQDSL

-490 DATRDEVIAAA
+490 DATRGEVVEAA
-501 RAAHILDFIVSLPQG
+501 RAAHILKFIESLPQG

-544 NPAILI
+544 NPSILI

-598 DAGRIVER
+598 DGGCIVER
-606 GRHPELLAKEG
+606 GRHPELLAQNG

-628 AEEENA
+628 AEDETA

>member
-1 MAVKK
+1 
-6 PAKRDSKDPMSPPDH
+6 MSQSPHSLSSHSPGITQD
-21 PSATPQPGQTDLRS
+21 QPVQTDLRS
-35 IGRLFPYLW
+35 IGRLFPYLL

-50 LLALAL
+50 LLALTL
-56 LIGAKLAAVMV
+56 LIGAKLASVMV
-67 PLVLKEIID
+67 PLVLKDIID
-76 ALDKSRADLVLPLAL
+76 ALDKSHTSLVLPLAL
-91 IIAYG
+91 IITYG

-122 RVSMAVFEHLHALSL
+122 RVNMAVFQHLHALSL

-149 RDIERGTKAISS
+149 RDIERGSKAISS

-178 MVAAILF
+178 MVAVILF
-185 VKLDWIFGLITLVT
+185 IKLDWVFGLITLVT
-199 LAAYIGFTVTIT
+199 LAAYIGFTITIT

-251 AARYDTSLAEW
+251 AARYDASLAEW

-272 LGLLNAAQA
+272 LGFLNAAQA
-281 GTIAVGVTLMVLRA
+281 GTIAIGVTLMVIRA

-336 MTDVE
+336 ITDVE

-346 LHRPKEIEDA
+346 LMRPREVEDA
-356 PDARPL
+356 ADARTL
-362 DVLGG
+362 AVQGG
-367 EVTFEH
+367 EVKFEH
-373 VSFAYN
+373 VGFAYN

-385 HDVSFTV
+385 HDVSFTI

-418 YDVSL
+418 YDVNS
-423 SPGSLPE
+423 
-430 GERDED
+430 
-436 SLREAHI
+436 
-443 IEGSIRIDGQ
+443 GSIKIDGQ
-453 DIRHV
+453 DIR
-458 RQDSL
+458 QITQESL

-490 DATRDEVIAAA
+490 DASRDEVIAAA
-501 RAAHILDFIVSLPQG
+501 RAAHILKFIEILPQG
-516 WDTVVGERGLKLSG
+516 WDTIVGERGLKLSG

-544 NPAILI
+544 NPVILI

-568 ELLEIARS
+568 ELLEIAKS

-591 ADEILVM
+591 ADEILVIE
-598 DAGRIVER
+598 GGKIIER
-606 GRHPELLAKEG
+606 GKHLELLAIDG

-628 AEEENA
+628 KDEDAA

>member
-1 MAVKK
+1 
-6 PAKRDSKDPMSPPDH
+6 MSRSFHSSFIPP
-21 PSATPQPGQTDLRS
+21 TPDADTDIRS
-35 IGRLFPYLW
+35 LGRLFPYLW

-50 LLALAL
+50 ILAVIL

-76 ALDKSRADLVLPLAL
+76 ALDKSHANLVIPLTL
-91 IIAYG
+91 IVAYG
-96 LLRFASTTF
+96 MLRFASTTF
-105 ADLRDV
+105 SDMRDV

-122 RVSMAVFEHLHALSL
+122 RVSMAVFEQLHALSL

-173 VLEIL
+173 ILEIL
-178 MVAAILF
+178 MVAVILF
-185 VKLDWIFGLITLVT
+185 VKLDWVFGLITLVT
-199 LAAYIGFTVTIT
+199 LITYISLTITIT

-242 KYFGNERYE
+242 KYFVNERYE
-251 AARYDTSLAEW
+251 AARYDRSLAEW
-262 ERVALQSQRS
+262 EHAALQSQKS
-272 LGLLNAAQA
+272 LGFLNAAQA
-281 GTIAVGVTLMVLRA
+281 GTIAIGVTLMVIRA

-321 PLSFLGVMYREIKQS
+321 PLGFLGVMYREIKQS
-336 MTDVE
+336 ITDVE
-341 RMFTL
+341 RMFAL
-346 LHRPKEIEDA
+346 LHRPREVEDA
-356 PDARPL
+356 TNARPL
-362 DVLGG
+362 NINGG
-367 EVTFEH
+367 SVSFEH
-373 VSFAYN
+373 VSFSYN
-379 ADRPIL
+379 TDRAIL
-385 HDVSFTV
+385 HDVSFTI
-392 PAGKTVAAVGASGAG
+392 PSGKTVAAVGASGAG

-418 YDVSL
+418 YDVN
-423 SPGSLPE
+423 
-430 GERDED
+430 
-436 SLREAHI
+436 
-443 IEGSIRIDGQ
+443 EGSIKIDNQ
-453 DIRHV
+453 DIREV
-458 RQDSL
+458 SQDSL
-463 RAAIGVVPQ
+463 RASIGVVPQ

-490 DATRDEVIAAA
+490 AASRDEVIDAA
-501 RAAHILDFIVSLPQG
+501 RAAHILKFIETLPQG

-544 NPAILI
+544 NPVILI

-591 ADEILVM
+591 ADEILVIE
-598 DAGRIVER
+598 AGRIIER
-606 GRHPELLAKEG
+606 GRHGELLAKDG
-617 VYAHMWALQQQ
+617 VYAHMWAMQQQ
-628 AEEENA
+628 AEEE

>member
-1 MAVKK
+1 MARSQHYSSSISEPLV
-6 PAKRDSKDPMSPPDH
+6 
-21 PSATPQPGQTDLRS
+21 QTDLRS
-35 IGRLFPYLW
+35 IGRLFPYLM

-50 LLALAL
+50 FLALAL
-56 LIGAKLAAVMV
+56 LLGAKLASVMV

-76 ALDKSRADLVLPLAL
+76 ALDKSNTSLVLPLAL
-91 IIAYG
+91 IISYG
-96 LLRFASTTF
+96 MLRFASTTF
-105 ADLRDV
+105 TDLRDI

-122 RVSMAVFEHLHALSL
+122 RVNMAVFQHLHALSL
-137 RFHLERQTGGIT
+137 RFHLERLTGGVT
-149 RDIERGTKAISS
+149 RDIERGSKAISS

-173 VLEIL
+173 VLEVL
-178 MVAAILF
+178 MVAIILF
-185 VKLDWIFGLITLVT
+185 IKLDWVFGVITLVT

-242 KYFGNERYE
+242 KYFGNEHYE

-262 ERVALQSQRS
+262 ERVSLQSQRS

-281 GTIAVGVTLMVLRA
+281 GTIAIGATLMVVLA

-321 PLSFLGVMYREIKQS
+321 PLGFLGVMYREIKQS
-336 MTDVE
+336 ITDVE

-346 LHRPKEIEDA
+346 LHRPLEVEDA
-356 PDARPL
+356 ADAKAL
-362 DVLGG
+362 LIQNS
-367 EVTFEH
+367 EVKFQQ
-373 VSFAYN
+373 VNFAYN

-385 HDVSFTV
+385 HDISFV
-392 PAGKTVAAVGASGAG
+392 IPGGKTLAVVGASGAG

-418 YDVSL
+418 YDVSN
-423 SPGSLPE
+423 
-430 GERDED
+430 
-436 SLREAHI
+436 
-443 IEGSIRIDGQ
+443 GSIQIDNQ

-458 RQDSL
+458 SQESL
-463 RAAIGVVPQ
+463 HAAIGVVPQ

-490 DATRDEVIAAA
+490 DATRDEVIDAA
-501 RAAHILDFIVSLPQG
+501 RAAHILKFIESLPQG

-556 ALDTKTEKAIQA
+556 ALDTKTEKAIQS

-591 ADEILVM
+591 ADEILVIEG
-598 DAGRIVER
+598 GRIIER
-606 GRHPELLAKEG
+606 GRHPALLGKNG
-617 VYAHMWALQQQ
+617 VYAKMWAMQQQ
-628 AEEENA
+628 AEEA

>member
-1 MAVKK
+1 
-6 PAKRDSKDPMSPPDH
+6 MSRSFHSSFIPP
-21 PSATPQPGQTDLRS
+21 TPDADTDIRS
-35 IGRLFPYLW
+35 LGRLFPYLW

-50 LLALAL
+50 ILAVIL

-76 ALDKSRADLVLPLAL
+76 ALDKSHANLVIPLTL
-91 IIAYG
+91 IVAYG
-96 LLRFASTTF
+96 MLRFASTTF
-105 ADLRDV
+105 SDMRDV

-122 RVSMAVFEHLHALSL
+122 RVSMAVFEQLHALSL

-173 VLEIL
+173 ILEIL
-178 MVAAILF
+178 MVAVILF
-185 VKLDWIFGLITLVT
+185 VKLDWVFGLITLVT
-199 LAAYIGFTVTIT
+199 LITYISLTITIT

-242 KYFGNERYE
+242 KYFVNERYE
-251 AARYDTSLAEW
+251 AARYDRSLAEW
-262 ERVALQSQRS
+262 EHAALQSQKS
-272 LGLLNAAQA
+272 LGFLNAAQA
-281 GTIAVGVTLMVLRA
+281 GTIAIGVTLMVIRA

-321 PLSFLGVMYREIKQS
+321 PLGFLGVMYREIKQS
-336 MTDVE
+336 ITDVE
-341 RMFTL
+341 RMFAL
-346 LHRPKEIEDA
+346 LHRPREVEDA
-356 PDARPL
+356 TNARPL
-362 DVLGG
+362 NINGG
-367 EVTFEH
+367 SVSFEH
-373 VSFAYN
+373 VSFSYN
-379 ADRPIL
+379 TDRAIL
-385 HDVSFTV
+385 HDVSFTI
-392 PAGKTVAAVGASGAG
+392 PSGKTVAAVGASGAG

-418 YDVSL
+418 YDVN
-423 SPGSLPE
+423 
-430 GERDED
+430 
-436 SLREAHI
+436 
-443 IEGSIRIDGQ
+443 EGSIKIDNQ
-453 DIRHV
+453 DIREV
-458 RQDSL
+458 SQDSL

-490 DATRDEVIAAA
+490 EASRDEVIDAA
-501 RAAHILDFIVSLPQG
+501 RAAHILKFIETLPQG

-544 NPAILI
+544 NPVILI

-591 ADEILVM
+591 ADEILVIE
-598 DAGRIVER
+598 AGRIIER
-606 GRHPELLAKEG
+606 GRHGELLAKDG
-617 VYAHMWALQQQ
+617 VYAHMWAMQQQ
-628 AEEENA
+628 AEEE

>member
-1 MAVKK
+1 MV
-6 PAKRDSKDPMSPPDH
+6 
-21 PSATPQPGQTDLRS
+21 
-35 IGRLFPYLW
+35 
-44 EFRGRV
+44 
-50 LLALAL
+50 LALAL

-76 ALDKSRADLVLPLAL
+76 ALDKTQVSLVLPLTL
-91 IIAYG
+91 IITYG

-122 RVSMAVFEHLHALSL
+122 RVSMAVFQHLHALSL

-149 RDIERGTKAISS
+149 RDIERGSKAISS
-161 LVGFLLFRITPT
+161 LVGYLLFRITPT

-178 MVAAILF
+178 MVAVILF
-185 VKLDWIFGLITLVT
+185 VKLDWVFGLITLLT
-199 LAAYIGFTVTIT
+199 LVAYIGFTVTIT

-217 VRRANTLD
+217 VRRANALD

-251 AARYDTSLAEW
+251 ASRYDLSLAEW
-262 ERVALQSQRS
+262 ERAALQSQRS
-272 LGLLNAAQA
+272 LGFLNAAQA
-281 GTIAVGVTLMVLRA
+281 GTIAIGVTLMVIRA

-336 MTDVE
+336 ITDVE

-346 LHRPKEIEDA
+346 LHRPREVEDA
-356 PDARPL
+356 ENAQTL
-362 DVLGG
+362 KVHGG
-367 EVTFEH
+367 EVKFEH
-373 VSFAYN
+373 VNFSYN
-379 ADRPIL
+379 ADRAIL
-385 HDVSFTV
+385 HDVSFTI
-392 PAGKTVAAVGASGAG
+392 PPGKTVAAVGASGAG

-418 YDVSL
+418 YDVN
-423 SPGSLPE
+423 
-430 GERDED
+430 
-436 SLREAHI
+436 
-443 IEGSIRIDGQ
+443 EGSIKIDNQ

-458 RQDSL
+458 TQESL
-463 RAAIGVVPQ
+463 RTAIGVVPQ

-490 DATRDEVIAAA
+490 DATRDEVFAAA
-501 RAAHILDFIVSLPQG
+501 RAAHILSFIEILPQG
-516 WDTVVGERGLKLSG
+516 WDTIVGERGLKLSG

-568 ELLEIARS
+568 ELLEIAKS

-582 AHRLSTVVE
+582 AHRLSTVIE
-591 ADEILVM
+591 ADEILVIES
-598 DAGRIVER
+598 GRIVER
-606 GRHPELLAKEG
+606 GRHPELLAKNG
-617 VYAHMWALQQQ
+617 VYAQMWAMQQQ
-628 AEEENA
+628 AEED

>member
-1 MAVKK
+1 
-6 PAKRDSKDPMSPPDH
+6 MSQFEHDH
-21 PSATPQPGQTDLRS
+21 SSTTAQPGQTDLHS

-50 LLALAL
+50 LLAVAL
-56 LIGAKLAAVMV
+56 LIGAKMAAVMV

-76 ALDKSRADLVLPLAL
+76 ALDKSRADLILPLTL

-105 ADLRDV
+105 SDLRDV

-122 RVSMAVFEHLHALSL
+122 RVSMAVFQHLHALSL

-161 LVGFLLFRITPT
+161 LVGYLLFRITPT

-178 MVAAILF
+178 MVAVILF
-185 VKLDWIFGLITLVT
+185 VKLDWVFGLITLVT

-281 GTIAVGVTLMVLRA
+281 GTIAVGVTLLVLRA

-346 LHRPKEIEDA
+346 LHRPKEVEDA
-356 PDARPL
+356 PDARTL

-367 EVTFEH
+367 EVKFEH

-379 ADRPIL
+379 PDRPIL
-385 HDVSFTV
+385 HDVSFTI

-418 YDVSL
+418 YDVDSTNA
-423 SPGSLPE
+423 PE
-430 GERDED
+430 HGCG
-436 SLREAHI
+436 
-443 IEGSIRIDGQ
+443 GSIRIDGQ
-453 DIRHV
+453 DIRQIS
-458 RQDSL
+458 QDSL

-490 DATRDEVIAAA
+490 DATRDEIIAAA
-501 RAAHILDFIVSLPQG
+501 RAAHILDFIESLPQG
-516 WDTVVGERGLKLSG
+516 WDSVVGERGLKLSG

-544 NPAILI
+544 NPVILI

-606 GRHPELLAKEG
+606 GRHPDLLAKDG

-628 AEEENA
+628 AEEEVA